1 MGFIPSVRLN
11 KNLAVANIG
20 LWPEALMDGRAALVC
35 KMPETA
41 IKALHRGAKCSL
53 LLAVIRVDPLALLCL
68 GLRVNDEPQHPF
80 TALVLNS
87 ATEDA
92 PLLDQILTSG
102 STTLHCLNELNHP
115 MLGGSCSLEQKAAT
129 VAAEALRSSDY
140 WLLTPESIR
149 PFKPPDLSKM
159 FELALDRFGR
169 EIFRSSDQ
177 PVGEEIMMFANVPL
191 TLEIWKPTAI
201 FEATPTISDGPF
213 LIGDQDEGPKF
224 ERLIHLCIDRAYP
237 GRSYRSPQVQDGKTT
252 RELADVLAF
261 DERSICV
268 IQAKALSVLD
278 VELDRPSSRRA
289 ASVTKDIKK
298 ALKQSI
304 GAMDKIRSDAP
315 LFTADGLPLE
325 IPNRKESLANAIVLL
340 SEMYAFVDW
349 ARIAADVIAASE
361 SESRKAL
368 FHVMDLRELSAL
380 TERCP
385 SSWTFFS
392 RISQRWL
399 QVKIKGTSYMRTIVP
414 TRGED

>member
-1 MGFIPSVRLN
+1 MGFIPSARLS

-20 LWPEALMDGRAALVC
+20 LWPEALTNDRVALVC
-35 KMPETA
+35 KIPETA
-41 IKALHRGAKCSL
+41 IKALHRGAKCSF
-53 LLAVIRVDPLALLCL
+53 LLAVTRVEALALLCL
-68 GLRVNDEPQHPF
+68 GLSVNDEPQHPF
-80 TALVLNS
+80 TALMLNS

-115 MLGGSCSLEQKAAT
+115 MLSASCSLERTAAT
-129 VAAEALRSSDY
+129 AAAESLRSSDY
-140 WLLTPESIR
+140 WLLTPESIK
-149 PFKPPDLSKM
+149 PFKPPDLSKI
-159 FELALDRFGR
+159 FELALDCFAR
-169 EIFRSSDQ
+169 EIFRSPDQ

-191 TLEIWKPTAI
+191 TLEIWEPTEI
-201 FEATPTISDGPF
+201 FEVTPTISDGPF
-213 LIGDQDEGPKF
+213 LIGDQDEGPKL
-224 ERLIHLCIDRAYP
+224 ERLIHLCIDQAYP
-237 GRSYRSPQVQDGKTT
+237 GQSYRSPQVQDGKAT

-289 ASVTKDIKK
+289 ASVRKDIKK

-304 GAMDKIRSDAP
+304 GAMDKIRSDTP

-325 IPNRKESLANAIVLL
+325 IPNRKESPANAIVLL
-340 SEMYAFVDW
+340 SEMCAFLDW
-349 ARIAADVIAASE
+349 TKIAANVIAVSK

-368 FHVMDLRELSAL
+368 FHVMDLRELSDL

-385 SSWTFFS
+385 NSGTFFT
-392 RISQRWL
+392 RISERWL
-399 QVKIKGTSYMRTIVP
+399 QIKIKGTSYIRTIVP
-414 TRGED
+414 TRCED